1 MEISV
6 DFDDGRIREFNTQTY
21 AAAEPFKGAVPNE
34 RGARNFVTEFD
45 LRLDLL
51 SNGFLRLD
59 LFYDTFGDS
68 HPSTVVLKDDISSDP
83 ELKVVAAVKHVCG
96 SVFLLTEKEL
106 AHARYILVRR
116 CGEPVAA
123 AWRQGSGDWLID
135 GQRFAMAARQVYSD
149 AQVTSRNAQELIM
162 VNYLSNAYPDLSEE
176 EVCEMTGYPH
186 EAYLELREMEF
197 ANAAATQETP
207 AAAGAPREREE
218 PEEPERLADS
228 VDAPPDGGTDEP
240 DSLIPAG
247 VDFDDD
253 ED

>member
-1 MEISV
+1 MMEISV

-21 AAAEPFKGAVPNE
+21 AAAEPFKGVVPGE

-51 SNGFLRLD
+51 NEGSLRLD

-68 HPSTVVLKDDISSDP
+68 RPGTVVLQDGIAPDP
-83 ELKVVAAVKHVCG
+83 ELKIVAAVRHVCG
-96 SVFLLTEKEL
+96 CVFLLTEKEL

-176 EVCEMTGYPH
+176 EVCAMTGYPY
-186 EAYLELREMEF
+186 EAYLELRKMEY
-197 ANAAATQETP
+197 ANNGDP
-207 AAAGAPREREE
+207 AGP
-218 PEEPERLADS
+218 S
-228 VDAPPDGGTDEP
+228 APPVGPPDDGSGEGDEGLEDEP
-240 DSLIPAG
+240 DSLIPDS
-247 VDFDDD
+247 VDFDDED
-253 ED
+253 E